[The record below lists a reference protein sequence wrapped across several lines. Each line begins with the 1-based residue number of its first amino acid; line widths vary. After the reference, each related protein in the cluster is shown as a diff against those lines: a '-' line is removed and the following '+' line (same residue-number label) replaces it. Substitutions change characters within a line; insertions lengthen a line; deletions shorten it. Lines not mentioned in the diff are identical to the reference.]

1 MLVMTPRRP
10 VKVKVRTEPKPKADA
25 RPLRDRLADQL
36 PILWALWGAVALI
49 GANVAA
55 TMLEPAPAN
64 PDLPPPWF
72 VALPSAIVALAIL
85 AAGAGLL
92 MRRRWGMAL
101 SLGSASI
108 ALAMVVACPLSGHH
122 HFGLWWVGELAC
134 ISAWAG
140 VSLAGMR
147 CRPAPRRAY

>member
-10 VKVKVRTEPKPKADA
+10 VRARTEPKAET
-25 RPLRDRLADQL
+25 RPLKDRLADQI
-36 PILWALWGAVALI
+36 PIVWAVWGAVALI

-55 TMLEPAPAN
+55 TMLEPVPAN
-64 PDLPPPWF
+64 PDLAQPWF
-72 VALPSAIVALAIL
+72 VALPSTIVAFGIL

-92 MRRRWGMAL
+92 VRRRWGMAL
-101 SLGSASI
+101 SLGSAGI

-134 ISAWAG
+134 LGAWAG
-140 VSLAGMR
+140 VGLAGL
-147 CRPAPRRAY
+147 RATPSPSRGI